1 MKKSELFDLAKSA
14 ALVATRAGASDAR
27 VFASRSRGVVVE
39 WRDSKLDRIRESTTQ
54 GLHIELYVDGRYSGN
69 STSDI
74 RGEAVKKYVE
84 NAVESTRYLA
94 PDSHRRLPDPARY
107 KNPTTAD
114 LQKVDAAV
122 GTVTP
127 ENRLAVARRI
137 EDSARAGDEGNRI
150 VSVTSSVSDSNDLWA
165 GFATNGFEASEES
178 TSFYRAV
185 SVSISDE
192 DGKKPMGTN
201 YGVTCYHE
209 DLPSEESVGKIA
221 LARAIGQLGSDQV
234 ATGRYPV
241 LIENRAAPTLARH
254 LLSPLSGGA
263 LQQKRSFMDGR
274 LGQQVGSDVL
284 TIASDPHLPRGLASA
299 VWDDEGMVTKK
310 RKVFEKGAL
319 QMFFMNTYYASKLG
333 VDPTTGSYSNLVW
346 ESGDRNAEKMIE
358 DTEEGILV
366 TSFLGGNS
374 NATTG
379 DFSLGIKGYYLKN
392 GAVLHPVSEM
402 NIAGNHLT
410 FWKKLAEVGNDP
422 WTYSSNRTPTLRFV
436 DVQCSGK

>member
-1 MKKSELFDLAKSA
+1 MKKSELLDLAKSA
-14 ALVATRAGASDAR
+14 AKIATRAGASDAR

-39 WRDSKLDRIRESTTQ
+39 WRDGKLDRIRESTTQ

-74 RGEAVKKYVE
+74 RGEEVKKYVE
-84 NAVESTRYLA
+84 KAVETTRYLA
-94 PDSHRRLPDPARY
+94 PDPHRRLPDPTSCQ
-107 KNPTTAD
+107 NPTSAN

-122 GTVTP
+122 AAVTP
-127 ENRLAVARRI
+127 ENRLTVARKI
-137 EDSARAGDEGNRI
+137 EESARAADDGNRI
-150 VSVTSSVSDSNDLWA
+150 VSVTSSVSDSDDLWV

-192 DGKKPMGTN
+192 DGKKPMGSS
-201 YGVTCYHE
+201 YGVTCYYA
-209 DLPSEESVGKIA
+209 DLPSEESVGRQA
-221 LARAIGQLGSDQV
+221 LERAVGQLGSDQV
-234 ATGRYPV
+234 GTGRYPV

-263 LQQKRSFMDGR
+263 LQQKRSFMEGR
-274 LGQQVGSDVL
+274 LGQKVGSEAL
-284 TIASDPHLPRGLASA
+284 TITSDPHLPRGLASA

-310 RKVFEKGAL
+310 RTVIEKGEL
-319 QMFFMNTYYASKLG
+319 QMFFLNTYYASKLG
-333 VDPTTGSYSNLVW
+333 VDPTTDSYANLVW
-346 ESGDRNAEKMIE
+346 DSGDRDAEKMIQ

-379 DFSLGIKGYYLKN
+379 DFSLGIKGYYIKD
-392 GAVLHPVSEM
+392 GAVVHPVSEM
-402 NIAGNHLT
+402 NIAGNHLS

-436 DVQCSGK
+436 DVQCSGR